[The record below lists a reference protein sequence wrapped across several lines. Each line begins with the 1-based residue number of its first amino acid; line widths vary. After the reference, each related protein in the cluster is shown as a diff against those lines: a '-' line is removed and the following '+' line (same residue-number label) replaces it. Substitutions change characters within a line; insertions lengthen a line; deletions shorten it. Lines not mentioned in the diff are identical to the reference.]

1 MKSIVLTIA
10 ALALTGCATP
20 EQNILAG
27 AAIGAI
33 IDSEVSRQQQ
43 HPQSYPQ
50 PQRPVIIH
58 QPPPVI
64 IHQPP
69 PVIIHQPRRI
79 YCDSYPMYDY
89 HGYYRGE
96 RRICR

>member
-1 MKSIVLTIA
+1 MKSIAIVAA

-33 IDSEVSRQQQ
+33 IGSEVSRQQS
-43 HPQSYPQ
+43 HPQHYPQ
-50 PQRPVIIH
+50 QRPHIH
-58 QPPPVI
+58 Y
-64 IHQPP
+64 PP
-69 PVIIHQPRRI
+69 PVIIHQPRPV
-79 YCDSYPMYDY
+79 YCHTVPYYDAW
-89 HGYYRGE
+89 GYYRGE

>member
-1 MKSIVLTIA
+1 MKSIAIVAA

-33 IDSEVSRQQQ
+33 IGSEVSRQQTN
-43 HPQSYPQ
+43 PQ

-58 QPPPVI
+58 QPAPVI
-64 IHQPP
+64 IHRPA
-69 PVIIHQPRRI
+69 PVIIHQPRPYPRH
-79 YCDSYPMYDY
+79 CDYYPQYDRW
-89 HGYYRGE
+89 GNYRGD
-96 RRICR
+96 RQICR

>member
-10 ALALTGCATP
+10 ALALTGCATT

-33 IDSEVSRQQQ
+33 IGSEISRQ
-43 HPQSYPQ
+43 QSYPQ

-58 QPPPVI
+58 R
-64 IHQPP
+64 PP
-69 PVIIHQPRRI
+69 PVIIHQPRPYPRH
-79 YCDSYPMYDY
+79 CDYYPQYDRW
-89 HGYYRGE
+89 GNYRGD
-96 RRICR
+96 RRVCY

>member
-1 MKSIVLTIA
+1 MKAIAIVLAAIA
-10 ALALTGCATP
+10 LQGCATP

-33 IDSEVSRQQQ
+33 IGSEVSRQQQ
-43 HPQSYPQ
+43 QPQHY

-58 QPPPVI
+58 QP
-64 IHQPP
+64 
-69 PVIIHQPRRI
+69 R
-79 YCDSYPMYDY
+79 PMYCHYVPQYDIW
-89 HGYYRGE
+89 GYYRGD

>member
-33 IDSEVSRQQQ
+33 IGSEISRQ
-43 HPQSYPQ
+43 QSYPQ

-64 IHQPP
+64 IHQP
-69 PVIIHQPRRI
+69 RRI
-79 YCDSYPMYDY
+79 YCDYYPMYDAW
-89 HGYYRGE
+89 GYYRGD
-96 RRICR
+96 RQICR

>member
-1 MKSIVLTIA
+1 MKAIAAVLT

-33 IDSEVSRQQQ
+33 IGSEVSRQQT
-43 HPQSYPQ
+43 Q

-58 QPPPVI
+58 QPA
-64 IHQPP
+64 
-69 PVIIHQPRRI
+69 PVIIHQPRPYPRH
-79 YCDSYPMYDY
+79 CDYYPQYDRW
-89 HGYYRGE
+89 GNYRGD
-96 RRICR
+96 RRVCY

>member
-1 MKSIVLTIA
+1 MKAIAAVLT

-33 IDSEVSRQQQ
+33 IGSEVSRQQ
-43 HPQSYPQ
+43 SY

-58 QPPPVI
+58 QPA
-64 IHQPP
+64 
-69 PVIIHQPRRI
+69 PVIIHQPRPYPRH
-79 YCDSYPMYDY
+79 CDYYPQYDRW
-89 HGYYRGE
+89 GNYRGD
-96 RRICR
+96 RRICY

>member
-33 IDSEVSRQQQ
+33 IGSEVSRQQQ

-50 PQRPVIIH
+50 PQR
-58 QPPPVI
+58 PVI

>member
-1 MKSIVLTIA
+1 MKSIAIVAA

-27 AAIGAI
+27 AAIGAVI
-33 IDSEVSRQQQ
+33 GSEVSRQQS
-43 HPQSYPQ
+43 HPQHYPQ
-50 PQRPVIIH
+50 QRPHIH
-58 QPPPVI
+58 Y
-64 IHQPP
+64 PP

>member
-33 IDSEVSRQQQ
+33 IGSEVSRQ
-43 HPQSYPQ
+43 QSYPQ

-64 IHQPP
+64 IY
-69 PVIIHQPRRI
+69 QPRRI
-79 YCDSYPMYDY
+79 YCDSYPIYD
-89 HGYYRGE
+89 HRGYYRGD
-96 RRICR
+96 RQICR